1 MFEFLR
7 PKLKIAGGPTYGLGP
22 IVDTW
27 GAARL
32 IYEKVYTYPLDSPFG
47 AGIPTVRPW
56 RITQPPPPFV
66 MQGVFISGIS
76 GVVVGSFYST
86 PVSPKDRP
94 GEFSS

>member
-1 MFEFLR
+1 MFKFLR
-7 PKLKIAGGPTYGLGP
+7 PRLKISGGASYGLGP

-32 IYEKVYTYPLDSPFG
+32 IYEKQFTYPLDSPFG

-66 MQGVFISGIS
+66 LQSVFISGVS
-76 GVVVGSFYST
+76 GVAVGSFYSA
-86 PVSPKDRP
+86 PVSTPSKP
-94 GEFSS
+94 GDFT